1 MDNND
6 WLIMGGG
13 TPPSI
18 SLKDK
23 INWQAREIICA
34 DSGANHAYKWGITP
48 DVICGDLDSIDDSVR
63 SFFEDLGVEFLT
75 YPVDKDWTDT
85 ELAIAVALE
94 RGGSDLVFVGLD
106 GGRIDHQFTN
116 YLLIARKSTHARMRI
131 LGEQGWT
138 FFLNEKFNA
147 LQLEGVLEKTISV
160 IPLEMSSGI
169 CYAGM
174 KYLLTDEQLY
184 FGSSRGMSNVA
195 MQNTVSIRL
204 DKGLL
209 MVIVND

>member
-23 INWQAREIICA
+23 IDWQDRKIICA
-34 DSGANHAYKWGITP
+34 DSGANHAYRWGITP

-85 ELAIAVALE
+85 ELAISVALE

-116 YLLIARKSTHARMRI
+116 YLLIARMSMQGRMRI

-138 FFLNEKFNA
+138 FFLNEKLNF

-160 IPLEMSSGI
+160 IPLEVSSGI

-174 KYLLTDEQLY
+174 KYLLTDEQLN

-195 MQNTVSIRL
+195 IQNTVSIRF